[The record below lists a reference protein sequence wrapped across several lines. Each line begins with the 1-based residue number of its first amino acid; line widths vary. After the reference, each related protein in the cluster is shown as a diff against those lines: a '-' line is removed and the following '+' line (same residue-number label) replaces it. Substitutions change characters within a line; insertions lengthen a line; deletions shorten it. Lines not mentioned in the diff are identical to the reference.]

1 MKAILATML
10 VLASLLTGCYNS
22 SSDDKGYTGNK
33 TSITTKEGAAQ
44 AIALVKSMHVDLLSA
59 GITQSMD
66 PQQTMQTSDAI
77 SYPISYNKH
86 RDCNVSGTADTVG
99 EKISDTEYNAT
110 NSFNSCQQLP
120 GIVVNGENHV
130 YAQLLGNELQ
140 ATLTDNEIGVTIG
153 HLSMSI
159 NSDIKFYSDR
169 DFNTSSVIL
178 DGNVSLTEDSN
189 NYESVFHDFN
199 VTLDIQARNMQM
211 NGQVDIFA
219 CGKEYFDIQTLQ
231 PITTAANGTFT
242 SGKLKINGAVFE
254 YGADK
259 SVFVTL
265 ADGTQYVLPQGMDA
279 ICTLD
284 SGSMLIGSTRDA
296 VSHDFLADVNIT
308 ATTGSTPPL
317 ALYQVASD
325 TNGNFEFKDLVEGNY
340 NLTFEKVGYIPVIAQ
355 FSVGENVQEN
365 FGLIDLVPASVQD
378 QNFTFS
384 GVVKHAQDATVVEG
398 VTVVV
403 HEGHN
408 MPTGAVIATTT
419 TDANGAFSTNIP
431 AGNYTIEIYKNG
443 FITSTSTFIALA
455 DDIYQELTIAPLL
468 TAASQASIVLT
479 WEDRPRDLDSHLI
492 KKDAY
497 EISYYH
503 KTESLRSGETAS
515 LDADDTNGYGPETIS
530 LDNLDDTALYTYK
543 VYNYSNE
550 EPLSTSNAVVSV
562 TFGSD
567 TYTFRP
573 PNQSGR
579 TWTVFTIENGV
590 LTPCTGTCIQ

>member
-22 SSDDKGYTGNK
+22 SSDDNSYTSNK

-44 AIALVKSMHVDLLSA
+44 AIALVKSMHVDLLAA
-59 GITQSMD
+59 GVTQSLD
-66 PQQTMQTSDAI
+66 PQETMQTSDAVT
-77 SYPISYNKH
+77 YPISYDKH

-110 NSFNSCQQLP
+110 NSFNACQQLP

-130 YAQLLGNELQ
+130 YAQLLGNDLQ

-153 HLSMSI
+153 SLSMSI

-189 NYESVFHDFN
+189 SYESLFHDFN
-199 VTLDIQARNMQM
+199 VTLDTQAKNMQM

-254 YGADK
+254 YNADK
-259 SVFVTL
+259 SVAVTL
-265 ADGTQYVLPQGMDA
+265 ADGTQYILPQGMDVM
-279 ICTLD
+279 CTLD
-284 SGSMLIGSTRDA
+284 SGSILSGSTRDA

-317 ALYQVASD
+317 ALYEVQSD
-325 TNGNFEFKDLVEGNY
+325 TDGNFRFRDMIEGDY
-340 NLTFEKVGYIPVIAQ
+340 NLTFNKAGYIPVIAQ
-355 FSVGENVQEN
+355 FNVGENVQEN
-365 FGLIDLVPASVQD
+365 FGLIDLIPNSLQD

-384 GVVKHAQDATVVEG
+384 GVVKHAQDATAVEG

-408 MPTGAVIATTT
+408 TPTGTIVATLT
-419 TDANGAFSTNIP
+419 TDANGAFSTELP
-431 AGNYTIEIYKNG
+431 AGNYTIEIYKDG
-443 FITSTSTFIALA
+443 FITTTSTFIALA

-468 TAASQASIVLT
+468 TASQASIVLT
-479 WEDRPRDLDSHLI
+479 WEETPRDLDSHLI
-492 KKDAY
+492 KQDAY
-497 EISYYH
+497 EIYYGH

-515 LDADDTNGYGPETIS
+515 LDTDDTSGYGPETIS
-530 LDNLDDTALYTYK
+530 LDNLDDTATYTYK
-543 VYNYSNE
+543 VYNWSNE

-573 PNQSGR
+573 PNQDGR
-579 TWTVFTIENGV
+579 TWTAFTIENGV
-590 LTPCTGTCIQ
+590 LTPCSGTCIQ